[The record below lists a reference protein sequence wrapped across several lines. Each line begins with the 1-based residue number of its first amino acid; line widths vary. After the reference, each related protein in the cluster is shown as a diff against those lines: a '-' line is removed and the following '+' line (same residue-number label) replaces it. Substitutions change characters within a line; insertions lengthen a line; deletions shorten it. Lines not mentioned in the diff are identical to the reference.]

1 MSGGPPAT
9 LCAMSDSNLNPQP
22 LPPQQQPQYS
32 QPYGAP
38 AQPGWNTMAI
48 VAFVVTFFVSIVG
61 IILGFIALSQIKRT
75 GEQGRGLAL
84 AAVII
89 GFISLA
95 LGVIITIAVI
105 VAFANASIQYSTS

>member
-1 MSGGPPAT
+1 
-9 LCAMSDSNLNPQP
+9 MSDSNLNPQP
-22 LPPQQQPQYS
+22 LPPQQQPQYA

-38 AQPGWNTMAI
+38 AQPGWNTMSI
-48 VAFVVTFFVSIVG
+48 VAFVATFFISILG

-89 GFISLA
+89 GFISIVIGIIVTIVVLSTLA
-95 LGVIITIAVI
+95 NSG
-105 VAFANASIQYSTS
+105 IQYQTS

>member
-1 MSGGPPAT
+1 
-9 LCAMSDSNLNPQP
+9 MSDSNLNPQP
-22 LPPQQQPQYS
+22 LPPQQQPQYA

-38 AQPGWNTMAI
+38 AQPGWNTMSI
-48 VAFVVTFFVSIVG
+48 VAFVATFFISILG

-89 GFISLA
+89 GFVALA
-95 LGVIITIAVI
+95 IGIIVSIAVI
-105 VAFANASIQYSTS
+105 AAITSAGLQYQTS